1 MRSLRFLASALV
13 MSAGAVATTMP
24 AGAAST
30 PTPHSEWWLSS
41 WGIDK
46 IWPITQGKGV
56 TVAVLDT
63 GVNARLPDLSGSV
76 LPGGD
81 VTGAGT
87 DGRTDT
93 DSMRGGHGTAMAALI
108 VSKGQSTGVLG
119 VAPQARVLPVTVGN
133 GATTAEA
140 FHVRIAEGIRYAVDH
155 GAKVISI
162 SQAFPA
168 DAYPE
173 TCPTDILDSVEYAA
187 RHDVVIAAAT
197 GDDGGV
203 GNSSQAPASC
213 PGVLAVGAVNADTRP
228 WQRTQ
233 QVSYTAVAGPGGTVG
248 WVGKDG
254 KPGRTASG
262 TSQATAL
269 TAGGLALVRAA
280 NPHMSARELV
290 QRAMATALDS
300 GTPGRDDQ
308 TGCGAFRIHRAMDLG
323 FTVPRTAP
331 NPPYE
336 RLDRVMAQNTPSAPS
351 STSSAT
357 SGQAEKKKSGGGL
370 IAPIVGVVVFLL
382 VIVIVVALILARR
395 RSPDGGSSSGDTP
408 DRRPDTT
415 PQSFGRPGQRNPGG
429 H

>member
-1 MRSLRFLASALV
+1 MRSLRLIV
-13 MSAGAVATTMP
+13 PAVFMAAAVIAATAP
-24 AGAAST
+24 AGAANT

-46 IWPITQGKGV
+46 IWPITQGNGV

-63 GVNARLPDLSGSV
+63 GVNARLPDLAGSV

-81 VTGAGT
+81 MTGAGS
-87 DGRTDT
+87 DGRTDVDT
-93 DSMRGGHGTAMAALI
+93 QKGGHGTAMAALI
-108 VSKGQSTGVLG
+108 VSKGRSTGVLG

-133 GATTAEA
+133 GTATAED
-140 FHVRIAEGIRYAVDH
+140 FHVRIAKGIRFAVDH

-168 DAYPE
+168 SGYPE
-173 TCPTDILDSVEYAA
+173 SCPTDILDSVEYAA

-203 GNSSQAPASC
+203 GNPAQAPASC

-228 WQRTQ
+228 WQLTQ
-233 QVSYTAVAGPGGTVG
+233 QVPFTAVAGPGGTVG

-254 KPGRTASG
+254 KPGRTGSG

-280 NPHMSARELV
+280 NPSMTAREVV

-308 TGCGAFRIHRAMDLG
+308 TGYGAFRIHRAMDLS
-323 FTVPRTAP
+323 FAVPRTAP

-336 RLDRVMAQNTPSAPS
+336 RLDRVMGQQAPSAPS
-351 STSSAT
+351 STPAT
-357 SGQAEKKKSGGGL
+357 SGQAEKKKSGGVPVG
-370 IAPIVGVVVFLL
+370 PIVGVVVFVL
-382 VIVIVVALILARR
+382 VIGLAVAVGVARR
-395 RSPDGGSSSGDTP
+395 QRPDGGSPGDRTP
-408 DRRPDTT
+408 GGEQDAA
-415 PQSFGRPGQRNPGG
+415 PQSFGRPDRRDPGG

>member
-1 MRSLRFLASALV
+1 MLMSAAVV
-13 MSAGAVATTMP
+13 MATTPAGAV
-24 AGAAST
+24 ST
-30 PTPHSEWWLSS
+30 PTAHSEWWLSS

-63 GVNARLPDLSGSV
+63 GVNARLPDLAGSV

-93 DSMRGGHGTAMAALI
+93 DIARDGHGTAMAALI
-108 VSKGQSTGVLG
+108 VSKGRSTGVLG

-133 GATTAEA
+133 GTAATAEE
-140 FHVRIAEGIRYAVDH
+140 FHVRVAKGIRYAVDH

-162 SQAFPA
+162 SQAYPA
-168 DAYPE
+168 DGYPE
-173 TCPTDILDSVEYAA
+173 TCPTDILASVEYAA
-187 RHDVVIAAAT
+187 RHDVVIAAST
-197 GDDGGV
+197 GDNGGL

-228 WQRTQ
+228 WQLTQ
-233 QVSYTAVAGPGGTVG
+233 QVPYTAVAGPGGSIG
-248 WVGKDG
+248 YVGKDG

-280 NPHMSARELV
+280 DPSMSAREVV

-308 TGCGAFRIHRAMDLG
+308 TGYGAFRIHRTMDLS
-323 FTVPRTAP
+323 FTVPRNAP

-336 RLDRVMAQNTPSAPS
+336 RLDRVMGHSEPSSSPTPSATP
-351 STSSAT
+351 
-357 SGQAEKKKSGGGL
+357 GQAEEKKSGGVPIG
-370 IAPIVGVVVFLL
+370 PIVGVVVFLL
-382 VIVIVVALILARR
+382 VIGLAVAVALAKRQ
-395 RSPDGGSSSGDTP
+395 PPGGGSSGDRTP
-408 DRRPDTT
+408 TADRT
-415 PQSFGRPGQRNPGG
+415 
-429 H
+429 

>member
-1 MRSLRFLASALV
+1 VRSLKLVVPAVVAAVTALAPA
-13 MSAGAVATTMP
+13 AP
-24 AGAAST
+24 AGAAAA

-63 GVNARLPDLSGSV
+63 GVNARLSDLAGSV

-81 VTGAGT
+81 MTGGGT

-93 DSMRGGHGTAMAALI
+93 DTRSGGHGTAMTALI
-108 VSKGQSTGVLG
+108 VGKGRSTGVLG
-119 VAPQARVLPVTVGN
+119 VAPQARVLPVTIGN
-133 GATTAEA
+133 GAATAGD
-140 FHVRIAEGIRYAVDH
+140 FHVRIAKGIRYAVDH

-168 DAYPE
+168 GAYPE
-173 TCPTDILDSVEYAA
+173 SCPTDVLDSVAYAA

-203 GNSSQAPASC
+203 GNPSQAPASC
-213 PGVLAVGAVNADTRP
+213 PGVLAVGAVDAEARP
-228 WQRTQ
+228 WRRTQ
-233 QVSYTAVAGPGGTVG
+233 QVSYTAVAGPGGAVG

-254 KPGRTASG
+254 RPGQTGSG

-280 NPHMSARELV
+280 NPGMSAREV
-290 QRAMATALDS
+290 VRRAMATALDS
-300 GTPGRDDQ
+300 GPPGRDDQ
-308 TGCGAFRIHRAMDLG
+308 TGYGAFRIHRTMDLG
-323 FTVPRTAP
+323 FTVPSGAP

-336 RLDRVMAQNTPSAPS
+336 RLDRVVSGGRAPSASPS
-351 STSSAT
+351 A
-357 SGQAEKKKSGGGL
+357 SGRAAEKENRSGGSSIG
-370 IAPIVGVVVFLL
+370 PMVGVVVLFLVVVL
-382 VIVIVVALILARR
+382 VMALIIARR
-395 RSPDGGSSSGDTP
+395 RPLRGRPPNEPTPGGDG
-408 DRRPDTT
+408 T
-415 PQSFGRPGQRNPGG
+415 PQSFGRPDRPDPGG